1 MLWLWRDSVDV
12 KHTSLIDK
20 MTKTGISL
28 FLVLCMLNAFTAIK
42 AQTADTLSV
51 GMELRLQNTIALTYQ
66 MYDISSDGFKGVPTD
81 TASFRLYKQS
91 EFVCMLARDDNRK
104 DWYYC
109 VFDMDKDKDFSNDY
123 RYYFTRNQ
131 IYEKR
136 AFVPQ
141 RYGGIWVAPD
151 IYLNGIAKRGEGLVR
166 TSRAPFDELAPALL
180 FHTFFVGSFDYRG
193 KTYYVSS
200 ADYKTKY
207 AITDSIPANS
217 DDIARML
224 LDKGLFM
231 EVDFPIVRD
240 SLIFRY
246 HDMNFNRQQCKISI
260 TPVNDETL
268 PISPYE
274 GYRAPDISVKDID
287 GKPVSI
293 GKGYTLLDFWGTW
306 CNPCIALVPELVKIH
321 KSYPSL
327 NLVSIA
333 YEKSMDDL
341 PKLKELIRQKDMDWS
356 HVCQFPKD
364 IPSVVG
370 SFNVTSFP
378 TTILID
384 SSGKILYRASG
395 NDKTDSL
402 KAKLREIYGKKIQR

>member
-1 MLWLWRDSVDV
+1 
-12 KHTSLIDK
+12 

-109 VFDMDKDKDFSNDY
+109 AFDMDKDKDFSNDY

-151 IYLNGIAKRGEGLVR
+151 IYPNGIAKRGEGLVR

-240 SLIFRY
+240 NLIFKY
-246 HDMNFNRQQCKISI
+246 LDMDFSRQQCKISI
-260 TPVNDETL
+260 TPVNEETL

-274 GYRAPDISVKDID
+274 GFRAPDISAKDIN

-341 PKLKELIRQKDMDWS
+341 PKLKELIRQKDMDWT

>member
-1 MLWLWRDSVDV
+1 
-12 KHTSLIDK
+12 

-109 VFDMDKDKDFSNDY
+109 AFDMDKDRDFSNDY

-240 SLIFRY
+240 NLIFKY
-246 HDMNFNRQQCKISI
+246 LDMDFSRQQCKISI
-260 TPVNDETL
+260 TPVNEETL

-274 GYRAPDISVKDID
+274 GFRAPDISVKDIN
-287 GKPVSI
+287 GKSVSI

-341 PKLKELIRQKDMDWS
+341 PKLKELIRQKDMDWT

>member
-1 MLWLWRDSVDV
+1 
-12 KHTSLIDK
+12 

-151 IYLNGIAKRGEGLVR
+151 IYPNGIAKRGEGLVR

-240 SLIFRY
+240 NLIFKY
-246 HDMNFNRQQCKISI
+246 HDMDFGRQQCKISI
-260 TPVNDETL
+260 TPVNEETL

-274 GYRAPDISVKDID
+274 GFRAPDISVKDIN

-341 PKLKELIRQKDMDWS
+341 PKLKELIKQKDMDWT

>member
-1 MLWLWRDSVDV
+1 
-12 KHTSLIDK
+12 
-20 MTKTGISL
+20 MTKTKIAL
-28 FLVLCMLNAFTAIK
+28 FLVFCMLNAFTSVK

-51 GMELRLQNTIALTYQ
+51 GMELRLQNTIALTFS
-66 MYDISSDGFKGVPTD
+66 MYPISNDGYKGLPTD
-81 TASFRLYKQS
+81 TASFRLYKQN
-91 EFVCMLARDDNRK
+91 EYVCLLARDDNRK
-104 DWYYC
+104 DWYC
-109 VFDMDKDKDFSNDY
+109 CAFDMDKDKDFSNDY
-123 RYYFTRNQ
+123 HYYFTRNQ

-136 AFVPQ
+136 TFVPQ
-141 RYGGIWVAPD
+141 RHGGIWVAPD
-151 IYLNGIAKRGEGLVR
+151 IYPNGIAKRGESLVR
-166 TSRAPFDELAPALL
+166 TSSAPFDELAPALL

-240 SLIFRY
+240 SLIFKY
-246 HDMNFNRQQCKISI
+246 HDMNFSRQQCKISI

-274 GYRAPDISVKDID
+274 GFRAPDISVKDID
-287 GKPVSI
+287 GKPVSL
-293 GKGYTLLDFWGTW
+293 GEDYTLLDFWGTW

-333 YEKSMDDL
+333 FENSMDDL
-341 PKLKELIRQKDMDWS
+341 PKLKQLIKQKDMDWT
-356 HVCQFPKD
+356 HVCQLRKD
-364 IPSVVG
+364 IPNVVS

-402 KAKLREIYGKKIQR
+402 KAKLKEIYGKKPQR

>member
-1 MLWLWRDSVDV
+1 
-12 KHTSLIDK
+12 

-81 TASFRLYKQS
+81 TASFRLYRQS

-151 IYLNGIAKRGEGLVR
+151 IYPNGIAKRGEGLVR

-200 ADYKTKY
+200 TDYKTKF

-224 LDKGLFM
+224 LDKGLLRD
-231 EVDFPIVRD
+231 VDFPIIRD
-240 SLIFRY
+240 SLIFKY
-246 HDMNFNRQQCKISI
+246 HDMNFSRQQCKISI

-274 GYRAPDISVKDID
+274 GFRAPDISVKDIN
-287 GKPVSI
+287 GKPVSL

-333 YEKSMDDL
+333 FENSMDDL
-341 PKLKELIRQKDMDWS
+341 PKLKQLIKQKDMDWT
-356 HVCQFPKD
+356 HVCQLRKD
-364 IPSVVG
+364 IPNVVS

-402 KAKLREIYGKKIQR
+402 KAKLREIYGKKPQR

>member
-1 MLWLWRDSVDV
+1 
-12 KHTSLIDK
+12 

-109 VFDMDKDKDFSNDY
+109 AFDMDKDRDFSNDY

-151 IYLNGIAKRGEGLVR
+151 IYPNGIAKRGEGLVR

-240 SLIFRY
+240 NLIFKY
-246 HDMNFNRQQCKISI
+246 HDMNFSRQQCKISI
-260 TPVNDETL
+260 TPVNEETL

-274 GYRAPDISVKDID
+274 GFRAPDISVKDIN
-287 GKPVSI
+287 GKSVSI

-327 NLVSIA
+327 NLVSVA

-341 PKLKELIRQKDMDWS
+341 PKLKELIKQKNMDWT

>member
-1 MLWLWRDSVDV
+1 MI
-12 KHTSLIDK
+12 K
-20 MTKTGISL
+20 TKISL
-28 FLVLCMLNAFTAIK
+28 FLVFCMLNAFTSVK

-51 GMELRLQNTIALTYQ
+51 GMELRLQNTIALTFS
-66 MYDISSDGFKGVPTD
+66 MYPISNDVYKGLPTD
-81 TASFRLYKQS
+81 TASFRLYKQN
-91 EFVCMLARDDNRK
+91 EYVCLLARDDNRK
-104 DWYYC
+104 DWYC
-109 VFDMDKDKDFSNDY
+109 CAFDMDKDKDFLNDY
-123 RYYFTRNQ
+123 HYYFTRNQ

-136 AFVPQ
+136 TFVPQ

-151 IYLNGIAKRGEGLVR
+151 IYPNGIAKRGESLVR
-166 TSRAPFDELAPALL
+166 TSSTPFDELAPALL

-200 ADYKTKY
+200 ADYKTKF

-231 EVDFPIVRD
+231 EVDYPIVRD
-240 SLIFRY
+240 SLIFKY
-246 HDMNFNRQQCKISI
+246 HDMNFSRQQCKISI

-274 GYRAPDISVKDID
+274 GFRAPDISVKDIN
-287 GKPVSI
+287 GKPVSL

-333 YEKSMDDL
+333 FENSMDDL
-341 PKLKELIRQKDMDWS
+341 PKLKQLIKQKDMDWT
-356 HVCQFPKD
+356 HVCQLRKD
-364 IPSVVG
+364 IPNVVS

-402 KAKLREIYGKKIQR
+402 KAKLKEIYGKKPQR